1 MNDVVIKNTEEVEL
15 QDDRPLRLED
25 VNQGLQNMLTIGWF
39 TV

>member
-25 VNQGLQNMLTIGWF
+25 VNQGLWNMPTIGWF